1 MPYDAPAA
9 NVTSNSAIVIRL
21 LLGFFDAVGR
31 QTEERRARRSRSSG
45 TMYMWSLW
53 EIRMFVIF
61 WVILKIDNRR
71 RPKLISREKRFH
83 ECQDGERHKVFGYF
97 AKV

>member
-31 QTEERRARRSRSSG
+31 QTESDERGGRDRVEQCICG
-45 TMYMWSLW
+45 VYG
-53 EIRMFVIF
+53 
-61 WVILKIDNRR
+61 KY
-71 RPKLISREKRFH
+71 
-83 ECQDGERHKVFGYF
+83 ECL
-97 AKV
+97 